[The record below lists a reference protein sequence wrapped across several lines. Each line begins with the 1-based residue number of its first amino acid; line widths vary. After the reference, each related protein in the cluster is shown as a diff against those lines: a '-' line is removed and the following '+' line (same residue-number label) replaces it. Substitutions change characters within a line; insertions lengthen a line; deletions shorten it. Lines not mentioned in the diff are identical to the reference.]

1 MKRLASFCISIL
13 MLLILL
19 PSQSAAA
26 ADLSEESVRAAML
39 AMEKQY
45 PEGTPYD
52 KGNYYAWKGG
62 IFSGGYGCA
71 GFAFMLSDAAFGSLP
86 ARKYYDYSKI
96 RVGDILRLNNDGHS
110 VIVLYVN
117 ADSVTVAEGNFNG
130 KVHWR
135 REIPMSTI
143 RNGQTA
149 YAMTR
154 YPEAAPALTK
164 GDLNGDSAISAEDA
178 QIVLNAY
185 VRTISGFSS
194 GLTQPQLAVADIDGN
209 GSIDVSDAQYI
220 LRYYVENT
228 LSGRSYSWD
237 RIIRGY

>member
-45 PEGTPYD
+45 PEGTPFSNSNFYQ
-52 KGNYYAWKGG
+52 WKGG

-96 RVGDILRLNNDGHS
+96 RVGDILRVNNDGHS

-154 YPEAAPALTK
+154 YPEAAPAQAK

-209 GSIDVSDAQYI
+209 GSADVSDAQYI

-228 LSGRSYSWD
+228 ISGRSWSWD

>member
-45 PEGTPYD
+45 PEGTPFNNSNFYQ
-52 KGNYYAWKGG
+52 WKGG
-62 IFSGGYGCA
+62 IFSVGYGCA

-86 ARKYYDYSKI
+86 ARKYYDYNKI

-117 ADSVTVAEGNFNG
+117 SDSVTVAEGNYNG

-135 REIPMSTI
+135 REISMATI
-143 RNGQTA
+143 RNGQTT

-154 YPEAAPALTK
+154 YPEAAPTQAK

-185 VRTISGFSS
+185 VRTISGYSS
-194 GLTQPQLAVADIDGN
+194 GLTQAQLAGADINGN
-209 GSIDVSDAQYI
+209 GAADVSDAQYI

-228 LSGRSYSWD
+228 LSGRSFSWE

>member
-1 MKRLASFCISIL
+1 MIDAPCLKEKSIMKRLASFCISIL

-45 PEGTPYD
+45 PEGTPFNNSNFYQ
-52 KGNYYAWKGG
+52 WKGG

-135 REIPMSTI
+135 REISMSTI
-143 RNGQTA
+143 RHGHGYTH
-149 YAMTR
+149 M
-154 YPEAAPALTK
+154 APV
-164 GDLNGDSAISAEDA
+164 SIS
-178 QIVLNAY
+178 
-185 VRTISGFSS
+185 
-194 GLTQPQLAVADIDGN
+194 
-209 GSIDVSDAQYI
+209 
-220 LRYYVENT
+220 
-228 LSGRSYSWD
+228 
-237 RIIRGY
+237 

>member
-45 PEGTPYD
+45 PEGTPFD
-52 KGNYYAWKGG
+52 NGNYYAWKGG

-96 RVGDILRLNNDGHS
+96 RVGDILRLNNDSHS

-117 ADSVTVAEGNFNG
+117 ADSVTVAEGNYNR

-135 REIPMSTI
+135 REISMSTI

-154 YPEAAPALTK
+154 YPEAAPAQAK

-209 GSIDVSDAQYI
+209 GSTDVSDAQYI

-228 LSGRSYSWD
+228 LSGRSWSWE